1 MLVLGL
7 KPKPFNHIAVV
18 EFEGQIGP
26 RIKAGDYV
34 KLLRSIEEND
44 RIKSVVL
51 DIDSPGGSATASN
64 YLHLAAQELAK
75 RKPVVAF
82 IRGLGASG
90 AYLFACPAARIVAIP
105 GSLVGSIGVI
115 SMHPLLHEALG
126 RVGVRME
133 TTKSAELKDIGS
145 MFREPTDEERA
156 KEQELVDDLYGQFIA
171 AVAEGRHLTEAQV
184 RAAATGEVFTGRK
197 AKELGLVD
205 ELGNLERALDLA
217 AELGNVTRHPVWMK
231 PRRGLRDLLPG
242 AVASMLVGEIAAAV
256 EERISARYLF
266 QYRP

>member
-7 KPKPFNHIAVV
+7 KSTPFNHIAVV
-18 EFEGQIGP
+18 EFEGQIGS
-26 RIKAGDYV
+26 RIRAGDYV

-44 RIKSVVL
+44 RVKSVVL

-64 YLHLAAQELAK
+64 YLHLAVQSLAK

-82 IRGLGASG
+82 IRGVGASG
-90 AYLFACPAARIVAIP
+90 AYLFAAPAARIIAIP

-115 SMHPLLHEALG
+115 AMHPLVHEALD

-133 TTKSAELKDIGS
+133 TTKSHELKDIGS
-145 MFREPTDEERA
+145 PFREPTPEERE
-156 KEQELVDDLYGQFIA
+156 KEQELVDDLYGQFVA
-171 AVAEGRHLTEAQV
+171 SVAEGRHMTEAQV

-197 AKELGLVD
+197 AKDLGLID
-205 ELGNLERALDLA
+205 ELGDLDRALDLA
-217 AELGNVTRHPVWMK
+217 AELGSVTRHPVWMK
-231 PRRGLRDLLPG
+231 PRRSLRDLMPSSI
-242 AVASMLVGEIAAAV
+242 ATALVGEIAAAV
-256 EERISARYLF
+256 EERLSARYLF